1 MLFIKLNCPVCNS
14 ILEFEEPAFGSNR
27 FCSVCGHSILV
38 PFTSSVDEQNLNKA
52 SSEQKIS
59 QASKIE
65 GNDFIESSKKQ
76 ARIILKDLQEIPIK
90 QEVMPID
97 HSNIH
102 LLMKDFVFWAVT
114 FLGIIPLVIIT
125 VKQPTTQLTMFALFF
140 AFVWGV
146 IFKKFIINDS
156 QTKRLAVP
164 ALFFTG
170 IIGIRLLLFIYR
182 FLPDFYLNL
191 ADSQNPVFSLFGYV
205 FQVGIWEEMIKAIPI
220 FIALKWFKQDI
231 STLSLITIG
240 VFSGLGFAA
249 FENLQYGNSA
259 INSAYAKTIDYGVE
273 GLVSGVQ
280 NAMVNVMLRS
290 LSLVFCHAVF
300 SGIVAYF
307 VTTAYIRKEKMG
319 ALIVLGF
326 LVASILHGLYDWL
339 AGLQPTLAALLA
351 GFSFALFYGY
361 LSKLKNADRK
371 LVV

>member
-1 MLFIKLNCPVCNS
+1 MKIICPSCASN
-14 ILEFEEPAFGSNR
+14 LEFDESAFGSNR
-27 FCSVCGHSILV
+27 FCSVCGQEVAV
-38 PFTSSVDEQNLNKA
+38 PASKTKETNEVNQTSSNQNSTFPSNSFID
-52 SSEQKIS
+52 SS
-59 QASKIE
+59 A
-65 GNDFIESSKKQ
+65 KQ
-76 ARIILKDLQEIPIK
+76 ARAILKDLQEIPIK
-90 QEVMPID
+90 QEVIPID

-102 LLMKDFVFWAVT
+102 VLMKDFVFWAVT
-114 FLGIIPLVIIT
+114 FLGIIPLLIIT
-125 VKQPTTQLTMFALFF
+125 VKQPSTQLTMFALFF

-164 ALFFTG
+164 SLFFTG
-170 IIGIRLLLFIYR
+170 IIGIWLLLFIYR

-191 ADSQNPVFSLFGYV
+191 ADNQNPVISLMGFV
-205 FQVGIWEEMIKAIPI
+205 FQVGIWEEMIKTIPI

-231 STLSLITIG
+231 GLLSLVTIG

-249 FENLQYGNSA
+249 FENLHYGENSVN
-259 INSAYAKTIDYGVE
+259 IAYAKTYYYGTE
-273 GLVSGVQ
+273 GLISGVQ
-280 NAMVNVMLRS
+280 NAMVLVMLRS

-307 VTTAYIRKEKMG
+307 ITTAYIRKEKMG

-361 LSKLKNADRK
+361 LSKLKNSDRK
-371 LVV
+371 LDV